1 MRETDIVVIG
11 GGPSG
16 LIAARTAAEKGKDV
30 VLYESKDQIGVH
42 EHCAGLLSIDGLEQ
56 LQLSHLPPEV
66 VQNAQVKGTI
76 IFSPSGQTLFV
87 SKKEPTALVVNRA
100 RFNQFLFQEALDK
113 GVSVETSSRIMAI
126 HRENNSIVLKMGK
139 KAPSQGV
146 KCNITILAEGRF
158 PRLNKQ
164 VNLPVPS
171 RKSIVFS
178 SMYVMKNLRDIDPE
192 FVEVYQDQKY
202 APGFFAWI
210 IPLNDR
216 IAKVGL
222 ASNTVPSSDFL
233 NSFIKNHP
241 IAKKKL
247 ENAVIDKRMSG
258 AIPLGSYIRKTY
270 ADNVLVIGDA
280 AGQTKPT
287 TGGGVIFGG
296 IAAQIAG
303 KVASDAVTAEKYT
316 SQYLSEYQ
324 KLWKKEL
331 KQNLKVMKLIRSY
344 INSLSTKDLD
354 RLFILLNKPRIRN
367 KISESGDIDNQRTI
381 VFNLLMNLNLWPIL
395 LSTGLKFLLKNKEK
409 KK

>member
-1 MRETDIVVIG
+1 MREADIVVIG

-16 LIAARTAAEKGKDV
+16 LIAARTAAERGKDV
-30 VLYESKDQIGVH
+30 VLYESKNQIGVH
-42 EHCAGLLSIDGLEQ
+42 EHCAGLLSIDGLDQ
-56 LQLSHLPPEV
+56 LQLGNLPPEV

-76 IFSPSGQTLFV
+76 IFSPSGQALSV
-87 SKKEPTALVVNRA
+87 SKKKPTVLVVNRA
-100 RFNQFLFQEALDK
+100 KLNQFLFQEALDK
-113 GVSVETSSRIMAI
+113 GVSVETSSRVIGI
-126 HRENNSIVLKMGK
+126 HRETNSLVLKMGK
-139 KAPSQGV
+139 KALSQDI
-146 KCNITILAEGRF
+146 KCNIAILAEGRF
-158 PRLNKQ
+158 PRLNEQ

-178 SMYVMKNLRDIDPE
+178 SMYIMKNLRDIDPE

-222 ASNTVPSSDFL
+222 ASYTVPASDFL

-270 ADNVLVIGDA
+270 ADNVLVVGDA
-280 AGQTKPT
+280 AGQIKPT

-303 KVASDAVTAEKYT
+303 KVASDAVTAEKYN
-316 SQYLSEYQ
+316 SQYLSKYQ

-344 INSLSTKDLD
+344 INSLSTKDLN
-354 RLFILLNKPRIRN
+354 RFFILLNKPRIRN
-367 KISESGDIDNQRTI
+367 KISESGDVDNQKTI

>member
-1 MRETDIVVIG
+1 MREADIVVVG

-16 LIAARTAAEKGKDV
+16 LIAAKTAAERGRDV

-42 EHCAGLLSIDGLEQ
+42 EHCAGLLSIAGLEQ
-56 LQLSHLPPEV
+56 LQLSHLPSEV
-66 VQNAQVKGTI
+66 IQNAQVKGTK
-76 IFSPSGQTLFV
+76 IFSPSGQSLSV
-87 SKKEPTALVVNRA
+87 SKKEPTALIVNRA
-100 RFNQFLFQEALDK
+100 KFDQFLFQEALDK
-113 GVSVETSSRIMAI
+113 GVSVETSSRIVGI
-126 HRENNSIVLKMGK
+126 HRENNYIVLNMGK
-139 KAPSQGV
+139 KATSQDI
-146 KCNITILAEGRF
+146 KCNVTILAEGRF

-164 VNLPVPS
+164 VNLTVPS

-178 SMYVMKNLRDIDPE
+178 SMYIMKNLRDIDPE

-216 IAKVGL
+216 TAKVGL
-222 ASNTVPSSDFL
+222 ASYTVPTRDFL

-241 IAKKKL
+241 VAKKKL

-270 ADNVLVIGDA
+270 TDNVLVVGDA

-303 KVASDAVTAEKYT
+303 KVASDAVTAEIYN
-316 SQYLSEYQ
+316 SQYLSRYQ

-331 KQNLKVMKLIRSY
+331 KQNLRVMKLIRSY
-344 INSLSTKDLD
+344 INSLNTKDLD

-367 KISESGDIDNQRTI
+367 KISESGDMDNQKTI
-381 VFNLLMNLNLWPIL
+381 VFNLLLNLNLWPIL

>member
-1 MRETDIVVIG
+1 MREADIVVIG

-16 LIAARTAAEKGKDV
+16 LIAARTAAERGREV

-66 VQNAQVKGTI
+66 VQNTQVKGTI
-76 IFSPSGQTLFV
+76 IFSPSGQTLSV
-87 SKKEPTALVVNRA
+87 SKKKPTALVVNRA
-100 RFNQFLFQEALDK
+100 KFNQFLLQEALDK
-113 GVSVETSSRIMAI
+113 GVSVETSSRIIGI
-126 HRENNSIVLKMGK
+126 HRENNSIVLNMGK
-139 KAPSQGV
+139 KATSQDIR
-146 KCNITILAEGRF
+146 CNIAILAEGRF

-178 SMYVMKNLRDIDPE
+178 SMYIMNNLRNIDSE

-210 IPLNDR
+210 IPLNNR
-216 IAKVGL
+216 TAKVGL
-222 ASNTVPSSDFL
+222 ASYTVPASNFL

-247 ENAVIDKRMSG
+247 ENGVINKRMSG

-270 ADNVLVIGDA
+270 ADNLLVVGDA

-303 KVASDAVTAEKYT
+303 KVASDAVTAEKYN
-316 SQYLSEYQ
+316 SQYLSKYQ

-344 INSLSTKDLD
+344 INSLTTKDLD
-354 RLFILLNKPRIRN
+354 RFFILLNKPRIRN
-367 KISESGDIDNQRTI
+367 KISEFGDIDNQKTI
-381 VFNLLMNLNLWPIL
+381 VFNLLMNPNLWPIL